1 MKLRVSVM
9 CIGVHF
15 SYNIDLEQDKNFS
28 EHIFKIEIVKFI
40 WKEIYFLIWNTTL
53 DTKVRM
59 FQYKI
64 LHNIL
69 YLNKILFKFGKVI
82 SPRCSICKLHE
93 ETIMHLFHEC
103 LILKRIW
110 YQLKSTLSNN
120 INFPIRTPQS
130 AIFGFWV
137 LDTNKHLILNY
148 LLLIFKKYNYDARN
162 YVKIMQKGEK
172 KSIRNGKMF

>member
-15 SYNIDLEQDKNFS
+15 SYNKDLEQDKNFS
-28 EHIFKIEIVKFI
+28 EHIFKIEILKFI
-40 WKEIYFLIWNTTL
+40 WKKIYFLIRNTTL

-59 FQYKI
+59 FQYKV

-69 YLNKILFKFGKVI
+69 YLNKMLFKFGKVI

-93 ETIMHLFHEC
+93 ETIMHLLNEC

-110 YQLKSTLSNN
+110 YQLKYTLSNN
-120 INFPIRTPQS
+120 INFPIRTPQG

-148 LLLIFKKYNYDARN
+148 LLLIFKKYIYNARN
-162 YVKIMQKGEK
+162 YVKMMQKGEK
-172 KSIRNGKMF
+172 NQ